1 MAAGMGLTPE
11 QRQLLLQ
18 ALIRGGGEG
27 MGDPAAALRNIMQ
40 AQGGASAAQA
50 IVAGLRD
57 KLIPGASAGP
67 GGVEGPL
74 GRASAAAR
82 GLSGEEP
89 NYAKVDD
96 RPGGILSEPAKPAEK
111 KPDDVA
117 DAAKKLAEKTPE
129 PPASKGILGDV
140 PPVPDVPDAGRAVR
154 SAVSG
159 SLREA
164 ARRGQGAMPSERQ
177 GPIAI
182 TETIT
187 KAALRH
193 GVDPVGLIKTA
204 GIESHFNPSA
214 KNPKSSAGGLF
225 QFIDS
230 TAKSYGLSNKYDAA
244 QASDAAARLWKDN
257 RESLAKSL
265 GRDPTNGELYL
276 AHQQGIGG
284 ALKIIRNPG
293 DTVASTVGKSAAH
306 LNAGSGMTN
315 RQFADMWTR
324 RMEGAA
330 GGSQPEN
337 RRTLGKDLAAPTVSP
352 ETAPTPS
359 GVPLPPRRPDNLGV
373 TPDKAAA
380 PARTITP
387 AGSALPR
394 RYGPNGEPLSPL
406 AGEQLQDRPARD
418 DAPLTVNVTPSGTET
433 PALDV
438 SAPDPDFADITDAEQ
453 ASLGGDDMGG
463 IPDIGGLLGGLD
475 SGDAGAEE
483 PSQFQQDVAQDDA
496 EKAREPDKPLI
507 PEEDKQASGILSG
520 DSGLLGG
527 QDQDRVD
534 LARVFS
540 PEGMGGTGL
549 FGRDQAPET
558 TGFKAPVGLPTAG
571 PAATLATP
579 SPAAGI
585 LGAPSTGIASI
596 TPPQLR
602 SIAPAAPLPPPR
614 PADLGVQAPI
624 SPAPTLAPPDVP
636 LPPGRARQ
644 LSDALSQIA
653 TQVGGTA
660 VPSTVGPDRFDQDVP
675 LPPRGPVGIEGTLP
689 PPRPVGIGGEI
700 PTPPRR
706 PDDIG
711 DPFPTPPRRPDGLL
725 GNLGLPP
732 VPDVPA
738 PNIPPLS
745 PLSPPASGPGM
756 GGPNPPWQDPP
767 KPTGILG
774 TPNTPKAAGT
784 EDNFARFAKDM
795 GILSGAFGQ
804 SSSQMGAS
812 RKPSGSLLAGPSR
825 PLVPQEQLLTS
836 GLLSNPRQGMDLN
849 RFFGLLSGRVG

>member
-18 ALIRGGGEG
+18 ALIQGGGEG
-27 MGDPAAALRNIMQ
+27 MGNPAAALRNIMQ
-40 AQGGASAAQA
+40 AQGGATAAQA

-67 GGVEGPL
+67 GGSEGPL
-74 GRASAAAR
+74 GRASSAAR

-96 RPGGILSEPAKPAEK
+96 RPGGILSEPTKPAEK
-111 KPDDVA
+111 KPDDIA

-129 PPASKGILGDV
+129 PPEAKGILGNM

-164 ARRGQGAMPSERQ
+164 ARRGHGAMPSERQ

-193 GVDPVGLIKTA
+193 GVDPIGLIKTA
-204 GIESHFNPSA
+204 GIESHFNPAA

-230 TAKSYGLSNKYDAA
+230 TAKTYGLSNKYDAA
-244 QASDAAARLWKDN
+244 QAADAAARLWKDN
-257 RESLAKSL
+257 RDSLAKSL

-276 AHQQGIGG
+276 AHQQGLGG

-293 DTVASTVGKSAAH
+293 DTVAATVGKAAAH

-337 RRTLGKDLAAPTVSP
+337 RRTLGQDLAAPTVPP

-359 GVPLPPRRPDNLGV
+359 DVPLPPRRPDNLGI
-373 TPDKAAA
+373 TPSSPAA
-380 PARTITP
+380 PSRTITP

-406 AGEQLQDRPARD
+406 AGGQLQDRPARD
-418 DAPLTVNVTPSGTET
+418 DAPLTVNVTPSGTEASA
-433 PALDV
+433 PAV
-438 SAPDPDFADITDAEQ
+438 STPDPDFANITDAEQ

-483 PSQFQQDVAQDDA
+483 PSQFQQDVAQDEA

-507 PEEDKQASGILSG
+507 PEEDKQASGGILSG
-520 DSGLLGG
+520 GGLLGE

-571 PAATLATP
+571 PAATSATP

-614 PADLGVQAPI
+614 PADLGAQAPI
-624 SPAPTLAPPDVP
+624 TPAPALAPPE
-636 LPPGRARQ
+636 
-644 LSDALSQIA
+644 
-653 TQVGGTA
+653 
-660 VPSTVGPDRFDQDVP
+660 VP
-675 LPPRGPVGIEGTLP
+675 LPPR
-689 PPRPVGIGGEI
+689 RPVGIGGEV

-711 DPFPTPPRRPDGLL
+711 DPFPIPPRRPAGLL
-725 GNLGLPP
+725 GDITVPP
-732 VPDVPA
+732 VPDVPT
-738 PNIPPLS
+738 PVIPPLS
-745 PLSPPASGPGM
+745 PLTPGTAPGPGM

-767 KPTGILG
+767 KPAGILG
-774 TPNTPKAAGT
+774 TPNTPKAAGM

-836 GLLSNPRQGMDLN
+836 GLLSNPRQGIDLN